1 MQRGRRFQRGIEKM
15 NKVLKDFTEED
26 RKEIYNQYIRGTY
39 EFLDGMQ
46 KALEINHKI
55 NRKKDQK
62 ERNINSWNITIGR
75 HVEVINI
82 LKTLYLNC
90 STYLKRKQ
98 ERVIMILEE
107 EKTHEQFCQSA

>member
-1 MQRGRRFQRGIEKM
+1 MQRGRRLQKGIEKM

-26 RKEIYNQYIRGTY
+26 RKEIYNQYIRDTY

-55 NRKKDQK
+55 NRKKIKK

-98 ERVIMILEE
+98 ERVIMILERG
-107 EKTHEQFCQSA
+107 KST